1 MALTFKK
8 AQKQQSKLRM
18 SIAGPSGS
26 GKTFTALRIATE
38 MGGSI
43 AVIDTEKGSA
53 AKYSDQFAFDVLEM
67 DDFHPDRYIE
77 AIRAA
82 ERAGYDILIIDS
94 TTHEWA
100 GKNGILELHEAA
112 VQKQRVKNTYTAWA
126 EVTPLHN
133 AFINAIL
140 QANCHVIATVRSK
153 TDYVQEKNE
162 RGQTE
167 IRKVGMAS
175 IQREGMDYE
184 YDIMIEMDV
193 NHTGVVTKTRCN
205 ELDGRTFRKPGAEI
219 AEILTRWL
227 SGGAPATPKVDPLEP
242 LRAELRSILTEQ
254 GDAAKVEKWWQ
265 DNADHMGDEGW
276 LRAKLAGAKK
286 KAQAKESAFDR
297 AAVISQL
304 QDLSYTLV
312 KAGDTTAGDLG
323 DMSTLDDQTLGI
335 LLKDFQERVAD
346 LEQGAE

>member
-53 AKYSDQFAFDVLEM
+53 AKYSDQFTFDVLEM

-254 GDAAKVEKWWQ
+254 GDAAKVGKWWQ
-265 DNADHMGDEGW
+265 DNADHMDDEAW

>member
-1 MALTFKK
+1 
-8 AQKQQSKLRM
+8 
-18 SIAGPSGS
+18 
-26 GKTFTALRIATE
+26 
-38 MGGSI
+38 
-43 AVIDTEKGSA
+43 
-53 AKYSDQFAFDVLEM
+53 
-67 DDFHPDRYIE
+67 
-77 AIRAA
+77 
-82 ERAGYDILIIDS
+82 
-94 TTHEWA
+94 
-100 GKNGILELHEAA
+100 
-112 VQKQRVKNTYTAWA
+112 
-126 EVTPLHN
+126 
-133 AFINAIL
+133 
-140 QANCHVIATVRSK
+140 VRSK

-265 DNADHMGDEGW
+265 DNANHMDNEEW

-286 KAQAKESAFDR
+286 KAQAKEAAFDR
-297 AAVISQL
+297 AAVISQIETVAYEL
-304 QDLSYTLV
+304 TM
-312 KAGDTTAGDLG
+312 AGDFAAEGLG
-323 DMSTLDDQTLGI
+323 SLDDMSNEELQSTLL
-335 LLKDFQERVAD
+335 D
-346 LEQGAE
+346 LQARKEAE

>member
-254 GDAAKVEKWWQ
+254 GDAAKVGKWWQ
-265 DNADHMGDEGW
+265 DNADHMDDEAW

-297 AAVISQL
+297 AAVISQIEAVA
-304 QDLSYTLV
+304 YELV
-312 KAGDTTAGDLG
+312 KAGDETAANLG
-323 DMSTLDDQTLGI
+323 DFDAMSNEELQSTLL
-335 LLKDFQERVAD
+335 D
-346 LEQGAE
+346 LQARKEAE